1 MKVYELKS
9 KPKGEVLAKSTVPL
23 KHSITIPSKKKT
35 PIAKVTFPKP
45 TGKSRQAH
53 LRKMAEQYIINK
65 KNAGVTRR
73 ARAVKIVRL
82 ADGRKIFEKSAT
94 KQTKRSM
101 MNPRPK
107 SKVASAQS
115 VKDKKAVLKIVHKL
129 NVDRLN
135 VYRKKQAEAAGK
147 GDKFVP
153 TPYKKPVNMHGYTG
167 KYVTAPKPKRIVRIT
182 NLPESATEKQVH
194 FALKRSAAYA
204 NKIKVSSYKT
214 KPDKAGK
221 TEKKTFALV
230 YTKSEHDAQA
240 LISNRRQ
247 VMKVDGKK
255 VALAAQVLHKAGP
268 SKKKIA
274 ALKKVNADKKKRV
287 AALRKKNHERHME
300 NVKQAKSRRNSRRHA
315 KFEKTRVLRDGKGH
329 HVYAIKRNNAA
340 KAPKAE
346 RPKMNAYKAM
356 RAMVRITRK

>member
-1 MKVYELKS
+1 MKVYELKGA
-9 KPKGEVLAKSTVPL
+9 KGEVLAKSTTPL
-23 KHSITIPSKKKT
+23 KHSITLPSKKKT
-35 PIAKVTFPKP
+35 AIAKVTFPKP

-65 KNAGVTRR
+65 KNAGATRR
-73 ARAVKIVRL
+73 ARAVKIVKL
-82 ADGRKIFEKSAT
+82 ADGRKVFEKSVT

-107 SKVASAQS
+107 SKVSHAQS
-115 VKDKKAVLKIVHKL
+115 IKDKKAVLKIVEKL

-135 VYRKKQAEAAGK
+135 AHRKKQMEAAGK

-153 TPYKKPVNMHGYTG
+153 IPYNKPVNMHGYQG
-167 KYVTAPKPKRIVRIT
+167 KYAPAPMPKRVVRVT
-182 NLPESATEKQVH
+182 NLPESATEKQVA
-194 FALKRSAAYA
+194 FALKRSADYA
-204 NKIKVSSYKT
+204 TKIKINSYKT

-221 TEKKTFALV
+221 TQKKTFALV

-240 LISNRRQ
+240 LMKNRRQ
-247 VMKVDGKK
+247 KMKVDGKK
-255 VALAAQVLHKAGP
+255 VALAAQALHKAGP

-274 ALKKVNADKKKRV
+274 AQKIVAADKKKKV
-287 AALRKKNHERHME
+287 AALRKKNQERHVE
-300 NVKQAKSRRNSRRHA
+300 NQKRAASRRNSRRHS
-315 KFEKTRVLRDGKGH
+315 KFEKTKILRDHKNH

-346 RPKMNAYKAM
+346 RPKMNAYKKL
-356 RAMVRITRK
+356 RAMVRISRK